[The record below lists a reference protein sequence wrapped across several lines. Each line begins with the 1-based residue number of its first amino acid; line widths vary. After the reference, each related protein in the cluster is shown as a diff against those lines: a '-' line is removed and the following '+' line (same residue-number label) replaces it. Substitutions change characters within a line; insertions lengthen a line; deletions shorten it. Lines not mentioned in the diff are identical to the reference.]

1 MCAVFFKHQRA
12 TNHSGQRYRNGAMQL
27 PPDYRS
33 RQTAQNCNTKIQ
45 KNMANAAATGA
56 GKLPKTALV
65 KFSTSLYNDLNK

>member
-1 MCAVFFKHQRA
+1 MCAVFSSTNVPQ
-12 TNHSGQRYRNGAMQL
+12 NHSGQRYRNGAMQL

-33 RQTAQNCNTKIQ
+33 RQTAQNCTSKIQ

-65 KFSTSLYNDLNK
+65 KFSTSL